1 MRIKI
6 SAGAERDIADGCD
19 FYYDIAPGFA
29 TYFHDS
35 ISADIDSL
43 MLYAGVHAK
52 CDGWHFTFAG
62 RNPVL
67 AHSFSLVFCGQVAV
81 AELDSLFLQLIFAG
95 HHVHSLKSNLC
106 SSCLTSLVWSSH
118 RSLTTEART

>member
-19 FYYDIAPGFA
+19 FYHDIDANLA

-43 MLYAGVHAK
+43 LLYAGVHAK
-52 CDGWHFTFAG
+52 VDSWHYTFASRFPFVIWYGVIGDIVVVYAVLDG
-62 RNPVL
+62 RRDP
-67 AHSFSLVFCGQVAV
+67 
-81 AELDSLFLQLIFAG
+81 DSNSKALRRRRLQ
-95 HHVHSLKSNLC
+95 ND
-106 SSCLTSLVWSSH
+106 
-118 RSLTTEART
+118 

>member
-19 FYYDIAPGFA
+19 FYNDIDPNLA

-43 MLYAGVHAK
+43 LLYAGDHAK
-52 CDGWHFTFAG
+52 VDGWHYTFASRFPFVIWYGVIVDLVIVYAVLDG
-62 RNPVL
+62 RRDPNRNAQAL
-67 AHSFSLVFCGQVAV
+67 RRSR
-81 AELDSLFLQLIFAG
+81 LQ
-95 HHVHSLKSNLC
+95 N
-106 SSCLTSLVWSSH
+106 
-118 RSLTTEART
+118 E

>member
-19 FYYDIAPGFA
+19 FYYDIDPGFA

-43 MLYAGVHAK
+43 MLYAGIHANVM
-52 CDGWHFTFAG
+52 DGILLSRRDF
-62 RNPVL
+62 RL
-67 AHSFSLVFCGQVAV
+67 
-81 AELDSLFLQLIFAG
+81 
-95 HHVHSLKSNLC
+95 
-106 SSCLTSLVWSSH
+106 
-118 RSLTTEART
+118 

>member
-19 FYYDIAPGFA
+19 FYYDIAPGLA

-43 MLYAGVHAK
+43 MLYAGIHAK
-52 CDGWHFTFAG
+52 CDGWHFTFASRFPFIIWYGIRNDLVIVYAVLDG
-62 RNPVL
+62 RREPDRNAQTL
-67 AHSFSLVFCGQVAV
+67 RRRRL
-81 AELDSLFLQLIFAG
+81 
-95 HHVHSLKSNLC
+95 SN
-106 SSCLTSLVWSSH
+106 
-118 RSLTTEART
+118 E